1 MCVLCLS
8 SFKVPSSGGG
18 GSSSSSSSSGGG
30 GGGGGG
36 AALTD
41 FHTAHKLTDFLSD
54 ECRLPGAHPGP

>member
-18 GSSSSSSSSGGG
+18 SS

-54 ECRLPGAHPGP
+54 ECRLPPGAHPGP